1 MSSSLSELL
10 QLDLPAPCLWLF
22 TTAHESVWKYNLV
35 LGLLQLVVIKGI
47 VIVCDYVC
55 DKGWI
60 SKLASRKLIHLSATC
75 LPFLWPYYIH
85 VESLLRVSKDRQPLL
100 QSTIEFSNWDVWSY
114 RFNAM
119 TGIVYGCQ
127 LLVEG
132 YFFPNPDDPN
142 LKVMTRTGNPL
153 ELCLGPLFFAM
164 VLVYVGLYQFRTRLS
179 CYFMGCMGF
188 GDFVAPL
195 VGTQFPYG
203 TYPTYSRDA
212 TLKETKSLAGSFAM
226 FVGSILGMIVLEY
239 ALLVRDDEEWRLDP
253 DEYRNIVGIAIT
265 ATTAEAISGQFDN
278 LVIVICVAVY
288 AHFSGVLM

>member
-153 ELCLGPLFFAM
+153 ELCLGPLFFCYGSCLCGTVSISNSIKLLFHGM
-164 VLVYVGLYQFRTRLS
+164 YGL
-179 CYFMGCMGF
+179 
-188 GDFVAPL
+188 
-195 VGTQFPYG
+195 
-203 TYPTYSRDA
+203 
-212 TLKETKSLAGSFAM
+212 
-226 FVGSILGMIVLEY
+226 
-239 ALLVRDDEEWRLDP
+239 W
-253 DEYRNIVGIAIT
+253 
-265 ATTAEAISGQFDN
+265 
-278 LVIVICVAVY
+278 
-288 AHFSGVLM
+288 